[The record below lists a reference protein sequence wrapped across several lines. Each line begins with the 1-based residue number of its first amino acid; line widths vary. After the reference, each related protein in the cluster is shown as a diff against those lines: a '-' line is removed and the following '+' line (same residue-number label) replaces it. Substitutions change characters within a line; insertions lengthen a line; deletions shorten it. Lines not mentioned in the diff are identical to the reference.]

1 MARNRRVIQGAEPRD
16 VFEVLRDGW
25 TYADWVVGTRLIRAV
40 DEGWPRPGTRLHY
53 TAGWW
58 PLRKDDVT
66 TSEAFEPDH
75 RLELEAHAWPA
86 GTAGVVLAVEPVPG
100 GVAVT
105 IDEAPARGLLK
116 TLHNPALDLAVKL
129 RNVETLRRLE
139 QQVRR
144 KQAAGL
150 RQGHG

>member
-1 MARNRRVIQGAEPRD
+1 MARNRRVIQSAEPRD
-16 VFEVLRDGW
+16 VFDVLRDGH
-25 TYADWVVGTRLIRAV
+25 TYGHWVVGTRMIRAV
-40 DEGWPRPGTRLHY
+40 DEGWPQPGKRLHY

-66 TSEAFEPDH
+66 TAQAYEPDR
-75 RLELEAHAWPA
+75 RLQLEANAWPA
-86 GTAGVVLAVEPVPG
+86 GTAGIVIEAEQVPG

-150 RQGHG
+150 PRERA

>member
-1 MARNRRVIQGAEPRD
+1 MARNCRVIRGAGPRD
-16 VFEVLRDGW
+16 VFDVLRDGR
-25 TYADWVVGTRLIRAV
+25 TYGDWVVGTRMIRDV
-40 DEGWPRPGTRLHY
+40 DEGWPRAGARLHY

-66 TSEAFEPDH
+66 TSQAYEPDR
-75 RLELEAHAWPA
+75 RLQLEAHAWPA
-86 GTAGVVLAVEPVPG
+86 GTARIVIEVQEVPG

-105 IDEAPARGLLK
+105 LDESPARGLLK

-150 RQGHG
+150 RQGRG